1 MAKGQQ
7 IRASTLFRNEIRL
20 FKARCLQLGKVPP
33 SDAKITDI
41 IAKNVNLREIL
52 EDEYFKL

>member
-1 MAKGQQ
+1 MDHGQQ
-7 IRASTLFRNEIRL
+7 IRASNLFRNEIRL
-20 FKARCLQLGKVPP
+20 FKARCLMLGKSPP

-41 IAKNVNLREIL
+41 IAKNVDLRKIL